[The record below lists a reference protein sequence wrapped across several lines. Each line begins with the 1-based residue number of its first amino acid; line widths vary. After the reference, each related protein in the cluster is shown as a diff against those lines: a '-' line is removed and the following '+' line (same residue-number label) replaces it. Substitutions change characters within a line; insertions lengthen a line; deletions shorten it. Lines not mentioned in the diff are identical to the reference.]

1 MVNDQLRLGMQFLDF
16 IEILDGN
23 GLALDEKDII
33 VLPVLGALDDPGM
46 VTVDVAGQQ
55 IPVDPDRGL
64 DRERVGRA
72 LVEIVHASSHALHL
86 RADFV
91 LIAERLRGEEQT
103 ASVF

>member
-16 IEILDGN
+16 IEILNGN

-33 VLPVLGALDDPGM
+33 VLPVLGALDDPGV
-46 VTVDVAGQQ
+46 VTVDVTGQQ
-55 IPVDPDRGL
+55 IPVDPNRGL
-64 DRERVGRA
+64 DRERVGRT
-72 LVEIVHASSHALHL
+72 LVEIVHAGSHALHL

-91 LIAERLRGEEQT
+91 LIAERLRGEEQN

>member
-1 MVNDQLRLGMQFLDF
+1 MQFLDF
-16 IEILDGN
+16 IEILNGN

-33 VLPVLGALDDPGM
+33 VLPVLGALDDPDM

-72 LVEIVHASSHALHL
+72 LVEIVHAGSHAL

-91 LIAERLRGEEQT
+91 LIAERLRGEEQN